1 MLLRGEP
8 TDAMNLGRF
17 NQIKWKLTLVILGTS
32 IVVLGLGGIAVLIYD
47 SLAAKRYLLSR
58 VATMAEITAANSGA
72 AMAFRIEWDA
82 EETMDPLRK
91 RAEIDFAGLYF
102 PDGKPFVVYTNQA
115 PTLDAIGRLGNREE
129 GHLFDGERLL
139 LKRKVMFRDNPIA
152 VGSIIVCANL
162 REQTARSNAF
172 LLIAVL
178 AMSGLIGVALL
189 LGGRLQR
196 MVSDP
201 IAQLAEA
208 AKDITLEK
216 DYSIRVRKSSND
228 EVGSLVDAF
237 NTMLT
242 EIERQNHSLVE
253 SENRLKLAL
262 SASNMGTWEWEL
274 ATNRIACS
282 EETQRILGW
291 SAREADLSQYLQ
303 LLHPDDVERVAA
315 SLQDAAARNT
325 MFNAEYRVLP
335 PEGRLIWV
343 AHLGRFQRAADSTKP
358 RLAGIVQDI
367 SARRQSDLERQKLV
381 ASMLHAEE
389 DERRRIAR
397 ELHDTTAQHLA
408 ALKINFMRL
417 CENSIDPSHEA
428 LAVQG
433 RQLLDQALHELR
445 TLTYILHPPVLEQ
458 IGLAGALSDFASG
471 ITRRNGIQVTLNAE
485 DYHGRLPPT
494 IELTLFRVVQ
504 EGVTNAIRHSGTD
517 RIIIHLAKDEKEVR
531 VSVQDFGRGMPD
543 HDSPLLNTGVGIGS
557 MKERLLLI
565 GGELDIDAGK
575 QGVTVRAIVSLT
587 DTTPTETAPGRDA

>member
-1 MLLRGEP
+1 
-8 TDAMNLGRF
+8 MNLGRF
-17 NQIKWKLTLVILGTS
+17 NQIKWKLTLMILGTS

-58 VATMAEITAANSGA
+58 VATMAEITAANSSA

-82 EETMDPLRK
+82 QETMDPLRN

-102 PDGKPFVVYTNQA
+102 PDGKPFVVYTNQGSA
-115 PTLDAIGRLGNREE
+115 LEAIRKLSNREE
-129 GHLFDGERLL
+129 GHLFDGERLI
-139 LKRKVMFRDNPIA
+139 LKRKVMFGDNPVPA
-152 VGSIIVCANL
+152 GSIILCANL
-162 REQTARSNAF
+162 KEQTARANAF
-172 LLIAVL
+172 LLIAAL
-178 AMSGLIGVALL
+178 AMLGLIGVALL

-196 MVSDP
+196 MVSEP
-201 IAQLAEA
+201 IAQLAGA

-216 DYSIRVRKSSND
+216 DYSIRVQKSSND

-237 NTMLT
+237 NMMLA
-242 EIERQNHSLVE
+242 EIERQNRNLVE
-253 SENRLKLAL
+253 SENHLKLAL
-262 SASNMGTWEWEL
+262 SASNMGTWEWDL
-274 ATNRIACS
+274 ASNQIACS
-282 EETQRILGW
+282 EEARGILGW
-291 SAREADLSQYLQ
+291 SSREADLSQYLK
-303 LLHPDDVERVAA
+303 LLHPDDGERVAA
-315 SLQDAAARNT
+315 ALKDAAASNT
-325 MFNAEYRVLP
+325 VFNAEYRVVRP
-335 PEGRLIWV
+335 DGNLIWV
-343 AHLGRFQRAADSTKP
+343 AHLGRLQRGADNAMP

-367 SARRQSDLERQKLV
+367 SARRHSDLERQKLV
-381 ASMLHAEE
+381 ASMLHAEG

-417 CENSIDPSHEA
+417 CENSIDPSHET

-471 ITRRNGIQVTLNAE
+471 ITRRNGIKVTLKAE

-517 RIIIHLAKDEKEVR
+517 RIVIHLAKDAKEVR
-531 VSVQDFGRGMPD
+531 VSVKDFGRGMPG
-543 HDSPLLNTGVGIGS
+543 HSSPLLNTGVGIRS

-565 GGELDIDAGK
+565 GGKLDIDAGK
-575 QGVTVRAIVSLT
+575 QGVIVRATVSLV
-587 DTTPTETAPGRDA
+587 DTTPADAAPRNDP

>member
-1 MLLRGEP
+1 
-8 TDAMNLGRF
+8 MNLGRF

-58 VATMAEITAANSGA
+58 VGSMAEITAANSSA
-72 AMAFRIEWDA
+72 AMAFQIEWDA

-102 PDGKPFVVYTNQA
+102 PDGKPFVVYTNQG
-115 PTLDAIGRLGNREE
+115 PPLNLTGPLSNREE
-129 GHLFDGERLL
+129 GHLFDGERLI
-139 LKRKVMFRDNPIA
+139 LKRRVMFRDNPIP

-162 REQTARSNAF
+162 KEPTARSNAF
-172 LLIAVL
+172 LLIAAL
-178 AMSGLIGVALL
+178 AMFGLIGVALL

-196 MVSDP
+196 MVSEP

-208 AKDITLEK
+208 AKEITLEK
-216 DYSIRVRKSSND
+216 DYSIRVQKSSND

-262 SASNMGTWEWEL
+262 SASNMGTWEWDL
-274 ATNRIACS
+274 GFNQISCS
-282 EETQRILGW
+282 EETRRIFGW
-291 SAREADLSQYLQ
+291 LAHEADFGQYLK
-303 LLHPDDVERVAA
+303 LLHPHDVERVMA
-315 SLQDAAARNT
+315 SLEDSAANNT
-325 MFNAEYRVLP
+325 VFNTEYRVLP
-335 PEGRLIWV
+335 PDGRLIWV
-343 AHLGRFQRAADSTKP
+343 AHLGRPQRGADGSTA

-367 SARRQSDLERQKLV
+367 SARRHSAMERQKLV

-408 ALKINFMRL
+408 ALKINFVRL
-417 CENSIDPSHEA
+417 CEQVDPDDAALGA
-428 LAVQG
+428 LAGQG

-471 ITRRNGIQVTLNAE
+471 ITRRNGIKVTLDAE
-485 DYHGRLPPT
+485 TYQGRLSPT

-517 RIIIHLAKDEKEVR
+517 KIVIHLARDEKEVR
-531 VSVQDFGRGMPD
+531 VTVQDFGRGMPD
-543 HDSPLLNTGVGIGS
+543 HFSSLLNTGVGIGS
-557 MKERLLLI
+557 MNERLLLV
-565 GGELDIDAGK
+565 GGKLDIDSGK
-575 QGVTVRAIVSLT
+575 QGVMVRATVSLV
-587 DTTPTETAPGRDA
+587 DMTPADAPPQNET